1 MKINPNMKTLPDPEM
16 QKAFDSP
23 LRSLWARIRAAL
35 GTVSIQR
42 RERRLR
48 LCESL
53 SLGEKRLIALV
64 ECEDQRFLVAAT
76 AENICLLQALGV
88 KPTEKD
94 FSGERS

>member
-1 MKINPNMKTLPDPEM
+1 MKTFSNPDAPNVIT
-16 QKAFDSP
+16 SP
-23 LRSLWARIRAAL
+23 LRSLWERLRGAL

-42 RERRLR
+42 RQRRLR

-76 AENICLLQALGV
+76 AENVCLLQALGAR
-88 KPTEKD
+88 PPERD
-94 FSGERS
+94 FEEERA